1 MSKRGRKKKLK
12 LNIKPETIKSVFAV
26 FLILFGS
33 LCLWSLIAPLY
44 KLTSIFYFYQK
55 LLFGLGSYILPFA
68 LIFTGILILWPINKK
83 FFNLRITIGL
93 YTLFILVS
101 SIAESFVKDAGGVL
115 GFFISN
121 ILTTNIGYVGNLIV
135 LLLCFT
141 ASIIFLTDI
150 PTPLIKSFL
159 EKIALKKSTVSEY
172 ENNKEEREDKDLK
185 KLEEEILGSEKS
197 DYLGNI
203 YKEVPPL
210 VEPLEGS
217 VVAISLTTKSQQTKV
232 KEIKKA
238 PVWRPGNDG
247 IWEYPPLSLLDE
259 VDSTT
264 QVDSG
269 DINQNKKTIVD
280 VLKSF
285 SVIAKVVSV
294 IPGPAITQYA
304 VELQELKKLVYITT
318 LGPNLAL
325 ALASPSGSVR
335 IQAPIPGTSLI
346 GIEVPN
352 RNRITVSIK
361 QLLISDKM
369 KGSKEK
375 LNTVIG
381 LDVTGKP
388 VVYNIAKMPHLLVA
402 GATNSGKSV
411 FLHTLLF
418 SILFRNSPSECKLIV
433 IDPKIVDFSRYDGIP
448 HLLTPVITDKKVIPN
463 VFKWAISEMDRR
475 FNLLK
480 AASAS
485 NIDEYNEKSGFQAM
499 SYIVILLEEFADI
512 MLSENKVEIEKGLQS
527 ISQKARAA
535 GIHLILATQRPSKS
549 VLNTVIKANLPCKVA
564 FTVNNKVDSQVI
576 LDQSGAEQLL
586 GKGDM
591 LFSPS
596 EYSKPLRVQAPFVS
610 NTEMKKLIDYLKN
623 QGIEPD
629 YDNSILELPVS
640 TLPEAVTNPG
650 DRDEFY
656 NIAKEYIISAQRA
669 SASLLQTRLSIGF
682 NRATR
687 LLQQLEDNGVV
698 GPANG
703 AKARS
708 VLIKTRNDLPNALA
722 EDVDIEETNFSTS
735 YNEPIK
741 EN

>member
-12 LNIKPETIKSVFAV
+12 FNIKSETVKSVSAV
-26 FLILFGS
+26 FLILFGA
-33 LCLWSLIAPLY
+33 LCLWSLIAPSY
-44 KLTSIFYFYQK
+44 KLTSVFYFYQK

-68 LIFTGILILWPINKK
+68 LIFTGILMLWPINRR
-83 FFNLRITIGL
+83 FLNLRITIGL
-93 YTLFILVS
+93 YIIFILVAS
-101 SIAESFVKDAGGVL
+101 LAESFVKDTGGKL
-115 GFFISN
+115 GFFVSN
-121 ILTTNIGYVGNLIV
+121 MLSTNIGYIGNLIV
-135 LLLCFT
+135 LILCFT
-141 ASIIFLTDI
+141 ASLIFLTDI
-150 PTPLIKSFL
+150 PTPMIHAFL
-159 EKIALKKSTVSEY
+159 EKVALKKSSASE
-172 ENNKEEREDKDLK
+172 ESDIEEDEDLK
-185 KLEEEILGSEKS
+185 QLEDDILVEEES
-197 DYLGNI
+197 DYSGNI
-203 YKEVPPL
+203 YKVGSPL
-210 VEPLEGS
+210 IEPLEGN
-217 VVAISLTTKSQQTKV
+217 VVATTTATKSNEPKV
-232 KEIKKA
+232 KEVKKA

-247 IWEYPPLSLLDE
+247 IWEYPALSLLDE
-259 VDSTT
+259 TDSTP
-264 QVDSG
+264 VDSG
-269 DINQNKKTIVD
+269 DITQNKKTIVD

-285 SVIAKVVSV
+285 NVIAKVVSV
-294 IPGPAITQYA
+294 IPGPSVTQYA
-304 VELQELKKLVYITT
+304 VELQEVQKLGHIIN

-352 RNRITVSIK
+352 RNRVTVSIK
-361 QLLISDKM
+361 QLLSSDKM

-388 VVYNIAKMPHLLVA
+388 IVYNIAKMPHLLVA
-402 GATNSGKSV
+402 GATGTGKSV

-418 SILFRNSPSECKLIV
+418 SILFRNSPSECKLII
-433 IDPKIVDFSRYDGIP
+433 IDPKEVDFSRYEGIP
-448 HLLTPVITDKKVIPN
+448 HLITPIITDKKVIPN
-463 VFKWAISEMDRR
+463 VFKWATSEMDRR
-475 FNLLK
+475 FKLLR
-480 AASAS
+480 AANAS

-499 SYIVILLEEFADI
+499 PYIVILVEEFADI
-512 MLSENKVEIEKGLQS
+512 MLSENKAEIEKGIQS

-549 VLNTVIKANLPCKVA
+549 VLNTVIKANMPCKVA
-564 FTVNNKVDSQVI
+564 FTVNNKIDSQVI
-576 LDQSGAEQLL
+576 LDQTGAEQLL

-591 LFSPS
+591 LFFPS
-596 EYSKPLRVQAPFVS
+596 DYPKPARVQAPYVS
-610 NTEMKKLIDYLKN
+610 NSEMRNLIDYLKN

-629 YDNSILELPVS
+629 YDTSVVELPATS
-640 TLPEAVTNPG
+640 LPDAVTNPD

-687 LLQQLEDNGVV
+687 LLQQLEDGGVV

-708 VLIKTRNDLPNALA
+708 VLIKGNNDLAGAFADGLDDE
-722 EDVDIEETNFSTS
+722 EDNSDSFESNEEQ
-735 YNEPIK
+735 K